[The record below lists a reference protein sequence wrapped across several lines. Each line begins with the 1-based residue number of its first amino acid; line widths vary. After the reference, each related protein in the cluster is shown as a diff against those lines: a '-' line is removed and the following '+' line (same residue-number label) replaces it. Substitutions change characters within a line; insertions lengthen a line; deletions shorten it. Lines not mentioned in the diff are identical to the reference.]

1 MTAKVK
7 TTISRGMRRRTFTT
21 IGTIGTAER
30 KAKRVVLNSSA
41 FILNVSK
48 SMGKSR
54 FGSTAA
60 GKHISRTFP
69 TAMASF
75 IVFLLIGILFVG
87 IGYVLVM
94 QTTTAWVKNLYPEN
108 SRGQFEG
115 VRIVFNVLIPM
126 ILGPGMAN
134 IVISNWGI
142 PVVIDGSA
150 GMAPSGTL
158 FFAAAAVMVLV
169 LLPTYMAVKT
179 RKQ

>member
-1 MTAKVK
+1 
-7 TTISRGMRRRTFTT
+7 
-21 IGTIGTAER
+21 
-30 KAKRVVLNSSA
+30 
-41 FILNVSK
+41 
-48 SMGKSR
+48 
-54 FGSTAA
+54 
-60 GKHISRTFP
+60 
-69 TAMASF
+69 
-75 IVFLLIGILFVG
+75 
-87 IGYVLVM
+87 M

-150 GMAPSGTL
+150 GMAPSGAL

-169 LLPTYMAVKT
+169 LLPTYMAVRNKT
-179 RKQ
+179 KK